1 MRPTRRMLWVALAWL
16 LLGVAAAWQPG
27 LANAWAG
34 FGIALLAL
42 AAWDWYGVRSQPPP
56 AAERDAPGSL
66 ALGVA
71 REIGVRLAND
81 GAVALNG
88 FVFDHHPQPVETEG
102 LPKPL
107 RVPAGGWTRFA
118 YRLRPLARGDHEF
131 GRVEYLR
138 RSPLGL
144 WLRRGYT
151 GEPQTVRV
159 FPNFAAVA
167 RYALLATDHR
177 LSQAG
182 IRKRRRRGEGM
193 EFHQLR
199 DYREG
204 DSMRQVD
211 WKATSRQGRLIS
223 REYQDERDQ
232 QVVFL
237 IDCGRRMLAKDG
249 ELSHFDHCLNA
260 SLLLAHVAL
269 GQGDAVGLMTFGGH
283 DRRVPPLKGGAS
295 LNVLLRAVYG
305 LQPTLASPDFLGA
318 AGELMKHVRK
328 RSLVV
333 IVTNLRD
340 EDEPEIV
347 AALAM
352 LSRRHLVLLA
362 SLRERVIGDALNRPV
377 ETFDDALTV
386 AATHD
391 YLLRRR
397 KIHDLIARQGV
408 LSADVEPDRLPVT
421 VVNRYLDIKR
431 SGRL

>member
-1 MRPTRRMLWVALAWL
+1 M
-16 LLGVAAAWQPG
+16 
-27 LANAWAG
+27 
-34 FGIALLAL
+34 
-42 AAWDWYGVRSQPPP
+42 
-56 AAERDAPGSL
+56 
-66 ALGVA
+66 
-71 REIGVRLAND
+71 
-81 GAVALNG
+81 
-88 FVFDHHPQPVETEG
+88 
-102 LPKPL
+102 
-107 RVPAGGWTRFA
+107 
-118 YRLRPLARGDHEF
+118 
-131 GRVEYLR
+131 
-138 RSPLGL
+138 
-144 WLRRGYT
+144 
-151 GEPQTVRV
+151 
-159 FPNFAAVA
+159 
-167 RYALLATDHR
+167 
-177 LSQAG
+177 
-182 IRKRRRRGEGM
+182 
-193 EFHQLR
+193 
-199 DYREG
+199 
-204 DSMRQVD
+204 
-211 WKATSRQGRLIS
+211 
-223 REYQDERDQ
+223 
-232 QVVFL
+232 
-237 IDCGRRMLAKDG
+237 
-249 ELSHFDHCLNA
+249 
-260 SLLLAHVAL
+260 LAHVAL

-283 DRRVPPLKGGAS
+283 DKRVPPLKGGAS

-408 LSADVEPDRLPVT
+408 LSADVEPDKLPVT